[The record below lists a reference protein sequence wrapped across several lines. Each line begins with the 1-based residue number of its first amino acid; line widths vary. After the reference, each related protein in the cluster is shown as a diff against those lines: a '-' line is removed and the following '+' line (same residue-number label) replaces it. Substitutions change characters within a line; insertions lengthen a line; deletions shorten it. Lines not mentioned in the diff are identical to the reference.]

1 MSPTETAV
9 RDDSERQRKRRRSTQ
24 RRGGFGVPSKNQETG
39 EFSLSVRSPGQ
50 PNRYKTMQL
59 SLSEPGP
66 DEECSITLEPIA
78 EYHLPFMPTG
88 FKEGAVEGQP
98 QLSKAAL
105 PCGHGFNA
113 MALLYH
119 FAKNSMTC
127 PFCRAGHA
135 NVQINETSIPKH
147 VRWHFVRHL
156 ESMKAQETSEQIAA
170 DAASATSMLEQE
182 VRHGHGFIPLTRIV
196 LLLFAY
202 DSADGSGSE
211 PPLLALEL
219 PLTSSLNLD
228 NLMFASF
235 GFSLAQLNLNL
246 LRLPVRPAAFE
257 LGIGL
262 QSLYHGDM
270 LLFRTVRFPSVGAT
284 HRVVFARNTLPEGP
298 GEPMAIEVHTMPG
311 VDGLNVFHRIAWAV
325 SIPTFSNFMLS
336 AVQNSGQ
343 DEFAAV

>member
-1 MSPTETAV
+1 
-9 RDDSERQRKRRRSTQ
+9 
-24 RRGGFGVPSKNQETG
+24 
-39 EFSLSVRSPGQ
+39 
-50 PNRYKTMQL
+50 
-59 SLSEPGP
+59 
-66 DEECSITLEPIA
+66 
-78 EYHLPFMPTG
+78 
-88 FKEGAVEGQP
+88 
-98 QLSKAAL
+98 
-105 PCGHGFNA
+105 
-113 MALLYH
+113 
-119 FAKNSMTC
+119 
-127 PFCRAGHA
+127 
-135 NVQINETSIPKH
+135 
-147 VRWHFVRHL
+147 
-156 ESMKAQETSEQIAA
+156 
-170 DAASATSMLEQE
+170 MLEQE

-196 LLLFAY
+196 LLLFAF

-211 PPLLALEL
+211 PPMLALEL

-228 NLMFASF
+228 SLMFASF

-257 LGIGL
+257 LGIGV
-262 QSLYHGDM
+262 QSLYHGNM